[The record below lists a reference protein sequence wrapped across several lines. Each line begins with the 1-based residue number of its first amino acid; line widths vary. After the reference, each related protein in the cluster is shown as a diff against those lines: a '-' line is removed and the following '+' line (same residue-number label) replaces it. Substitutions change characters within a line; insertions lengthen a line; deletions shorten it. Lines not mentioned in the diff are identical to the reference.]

1 MTYKPGEKGV
11 KLSTERRRP
20 DAPEEVRA
28 RHERM
33 HRLIDELRESVER
46 KKAIVA
52 RWRAEGRLPP
62 EEPRRAFKESEG
74 ALRILLSR

>member
-1 MTYKPGEKGV
+1 MR
-11 KLSTERRRP
+11 TERLP
-20 DAPEEVRA
+20 DTDEMVRA

-33 HRLIDELRESVER
+33 DRLLEELRASVER

-62 EEPRRAFKESEG
+62 EEPRRRF
-74 ALRILLSR
+74 